1 MAVSTKMTVDV
12 SGFKSGMQQAQ
23 ASVKTL
29 DAELKKN
36 EAQFKATGNA
46 EDYMAKK
53 ADILKQKLST
63 QKQAVDQAEKAL
75 NAMGKEVDKSSV
87 EYQKMA
93 QTLLNA
99 QTAMLETQS
108 ALDGLSSSEKAAAEG
123 ANNLNQSVQSINK
136 KVSLDQVISGING
149 ITSVMEKAASVA
161 VRLGDTIWSSI
172 MDSAQLADEIAT
184 NAAIMGIDTTEYQQ
198 YKGVFD
204 TFAEITVRDWMNA
217 KRKIETAMVSPSNDQ
232 MDALKALG
240 FGNYVDKYGVVRKRE
255 IADNWEDAMW
265 QIAGEIKNRVENG
278 TLSEG
283 MADIYGMALFG
294 KNYYSLAP
302 LFEMGQEGFNAE
314 KETIKAANEEAIKNE
329 ALLNDTVI
337 KLTGTFEALKM
348 QALGTL
354 APALTAAA
362 EAIDGLLGKLLEYL
376 QKPEGQEM
384 LERLGTAVSGLFE
397 DLGDIDPK
405 QVVEGF
411 VGVFTKVTEGVEWLW
426 DHKEDVVNALKYIVE
441 GWALL
446 KLTGGALQIY
456 NLINGITGLS
466 ATSAA
471 AAGTSAGTSW
481 ASAFASAAM
490 KAAPFLA
497 FLYTMLKPGETGNN
511 DLVDAEGNLTE
522 EGKWFVKQNEAKQ
535 EALDSRTPR
544 QVWFDE
550 MNDKYNGTAGS
561 WALWYNEFGANPYY
575 TAIQNYWDKYRTGSA
590 GAEDWSG
597 IQELFRAD
605 ENGTSWNNF
614 VKVAKFMYGMD
625 RATEDIPD
633 EAFGFAEDF
642 DEWLKEYE
650 KGIPLEVDPEVPEN
664 AADMISNAI
673 GTVMVRLQFG
683 AGGGLLSTALGSV
696 QGFANGLPW
705 VNNDGLYLLHRGERV
720 LTASQ
725 NRNYTYNSNN
735 YFGNVNLNNGQDI
748 EALCDSIDRHNRR
761 RQSGFGE

>member
-149 ITSVMEKAASVA
+149 ITSVMEKAAGVA

-184 NAAIMGIDTTEYQQ
+184 NAAIMGIDTTEYQK

-204 TFAEITVRDWMNA
+204 TFAEITVRDWMTA
-217 KRKIETAMVSPSNDQ
+217 KRKIENAMYNPSNDQ
-232 MDALKALG
+232 TDALKALG
-240 FGNYVDKYGVVRKRE
+240 FDTYVGSYVDENGKLRKRQ

-265 QIAGEIKNRVENG
+265 EIAGEIRTRVENG

-294 KNYYSLAP
+294 KNYTQLNP

-362 EAIDGLLGKLLEYL
+362 EAIDNLLGKILEYL
-376 QKPEGQEM
+376 QTDEGQEM
-384 LERLGTAVSGLFE
+384 LRQMGESLGELFSGITE
-397 DLGDIDPK
+397 ISASD
-405 QVVEGF
+405 VVEGF
-411 VGVFTKVTEGVEWLW
+411 KSVFDDLVKGIQWLAEHKDDVITAIEGIFGVFTSLKVSEGVLTLI
-426 DHKEDVVNALKYIVE
+426 KLFNGAKTLFGGNGGSPTGTDVGGGSGLGLLATKVASGLASNLTMYDPNGLTAMIYNSVMDLTTYGWERKTGKSIGEALKAQWGEI
-441 GWALL
+441 
-446 KLTGGALQIY
+446 TGGINAEGIAASAEEARKYWFEKVPDAFWGIFGFKSAQEGATKVSN
-456 NLINGITGLS
+456 NLAAMNGYVIDSEITADEAMRIINGEPVDLVLNPVVEENAEESIQEQVGTVTIPVNLAVQGTGLLGS
-466 ATSAA
+466 
-471 AAGTSAGTSW
+471 
-481 ASAFASAAM
+481 FM
-490 KAAPFLA
+490 
-497 FLYTMLKPGETGNN
+497 
-511 DLVDAEGNLTE
+511 
-522 EGKWFVKQNEAKQ
+522 EA
-535 EALDSRTPR
+535 
-544 QVWFDE
+544 
-550 MNDKYNGTAGS
+550 
-561 WALWYNEFGANPYY
+561 
-575 TAIQNYWDKYRTGSA
+575 
-590 GAEDWSG
+590 
-597 IQELFRAD
+597 
-605 ENGTSWNNF
+605 
-614 VKVAKFMYGMD
+614 
-625 RATEDIPD
+625 
-633 EAFGFAEDF
+633 
-642 DEWLKEYE
+642 
-650 KGIPLEVDPEVPEN
+650 
-664 AADMISNAI
+664 
-673 GTVMVRLQFG
+673 
-683 AGGGLLSTALGSV
+683 ALGLVPGGSNEGH
-696 QGFANGLPW
+696 GFANGLPW
-705 VNNDGLYLLHRGERV
+705 VNSDGLYLLHRGERV